1 MRNPLK
7 KPKPEIQRSLF
18 GEILDWMLAPLLFVW
33 PISIAITHYFA
44 SGVANSPYDQALR
57 EQAAAIA
64 RQIVFIDGHPQI
76 RLPGSARALLRADET
91 DSVYFHILTGD
102 GRLIAGDPELPTLK
116 REERPAAPEPGEVYF
131 RDDEYSGQDLRI
143 AYTFVAPPKRAGSES
158 LLVEVGE
165 TLEKRSQL
173 SNKIIASVILPQFVI
188 IPLAVV
194 LVWFGLSQGL
204 RPLTRLRERF
214 ETRREA
220 DLSPIA
226 AGRVPEELQPL
237 TEAFNSMLTRMQ
249 YNLDAQRRFISDAAH
264 QMRTPL
270 TGLKTQ
276 AQLAKRE
283 RDPQQL
289 RYALQ
294 NISDSVDRAA
304 HLVDQLLAMAR
315 AEASE
320 HSEQTLVPLNL
331 DQLLQEIVV
340 TWVGRALARRI
351 DLGFEPGGQVLILGN
366 EFLLR
371 EMINNLLDNALR
383 YTPDDGRITAR
394 AVAQGD
400 FALLEIEDNGIGLT
414 DAESHKV
421 FDRFYRVEG
430 TGVEGSGLGLAIV
443 REIAELHRPRP
454 ACAPMR
460 RTPTA
465 SALPGPSPASSS
477 PPIARPARPC
487 RLTRYR
493 PALHERRMRR
503 ICFDEDGVT
512 RYNRAFLL
520 AS

>member
-7 KPKPEIQRSLF
+7 KTNPDIQRSLF

-64 RQIVFIDGHPQI
+64 RQIVFVDGHPQI
-76 RLPGSARALLRADET
+76 RLPGSARALLRADEI
-91 DSVYFHILTGD
+91 DSVYFHVLTPD

-143 AYTFVAPPKRAGSES
+143 AYTFVAPPNRPGSEG

-289 RYALQ
+289 RHALQ

-331 DQLLQEIVV
+331 DQLLQDVVV

-400 FALLEIEDNGIGLT
+400 FALLEIEDNGIGLS

-443 REIAELHRPRP
+443 REIAELHRAAASLRP
-454 ACAPMR
+454 HAPDADGKR
-460 RTPTA
+460 A
-465 SALPGPSPASSS
+465 PGAVARIVFPAYRAPSPPA
-477 PPIARPARPC
+477 PPDPVQTGFA
-487 RLTRYR
+487 
-493 PALHERRMRR
+493 
-503 ICFDEDGVT
+503 
-512 RYNRAFLL
+512 
-520 AS
+520 